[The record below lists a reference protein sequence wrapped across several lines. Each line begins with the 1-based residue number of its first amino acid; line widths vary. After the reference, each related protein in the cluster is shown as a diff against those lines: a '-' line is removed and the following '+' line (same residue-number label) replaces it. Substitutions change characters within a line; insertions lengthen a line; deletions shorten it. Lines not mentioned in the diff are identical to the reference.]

1 MSIVRWNP
9 ARELLGMQNEMN
21 RLLNNFFDRDFFE
34 TSYRR
39 GLWEPAVDIS
49 ESMEDFFVTADLP
62 GLSKD
67 DVKISYE
74 DGVIT
79 IKGEKKQ
86 EKEEKDKNYHRVE
99 RSYGMFERSFR
110 LPSRIDVNKIE
121 ARFKDG
127 VLNLRLPKTEE
138 ARPKEIPIKIS

>member
-9 ARELLGMQNEMN
+9 ARELLGVQNELN
-21 RLLNNFFDRDFFE
+21 RLFHNFFDRDLLE
-34 TSYRR
+34 TSYRHSS
-39 GLWEPAVDIS
+39 WEPAVDIS
-49 ESMEDFFVTADLP
+49 ETAEDFRVNADLP

-74 DGVIT
+74 DGVLT

-86 EKEEKDKNYHRVE
+86 ESETKEKNYHRVE

-110 LPSRIDVNKIE
+110 LPSRIEVNGIE
-121 ARFKDG
+121 AKFKDG
-127 VLNLRLPKTEE
+127 VLNLRLPKAED